1 MRVYEHSAD
10 TRGRDRVLCA
20 LQEAAADAESLIEQ
34 LRDELEK
41 ACERIEEL
49 EDEILDL
56 KEQLHGNAKSSYLL
70 G

>member
-10 TRGRDRVLCA
+10 ARRRDRVLCA

-49 EDEILDL
+49 EDEIIDL
-56 KEQLHGNAKSSYLL
+56 KEQLHGHAKSSYLL